1 VSQWLRRHG
10 LPCDWQ
16 SGELVKAALLCLSW
30 DMAAPGVVS
39 VATRNK
45 DLRQSESPT
54 SQVEL
59 LKNNDLRRAEVA
71 GEVECP
77 PKMSQRKQERSVTE
91 RVADAWKNK
100 RTEKCFTQ

>member
-1 VSQWLRRHG
+1 MVASARSAVRLAIWRTCEGCAAVSQLGHG
-10 LPCDWQ
+10 
-16 SGELVKAALLCLSW
+16 GTW
-30 DMAAPGVVS
+30 DVS

-45 DLRQSESPT
+45 DLRQSETPT